1 VDEIFSSD
9 LEDLLF
15 PLVLYSLPQ
24 LRHLANFLSVD
35 FLKYFQTLEILFF
48 LLGVIESGDVC
59 FSVSDSGVQTQLGL
73 VSDASAK
80 KKNNIILS
88 YKIKILNQVKMLSS
102 KTLYNTV
109 STSVRKIH

>member
-1 VDEIFSSD
+1 V
-9 LEDLLF
+9 L

-35 FLKYFQTLEILFF
+35 FLKYFQTLEIPFF

-59 FSVSDSGVQTQLGL
+59 FSVSDSGVQTQLGI

-80 KKNNIILS
+80 KKQYNIKL
-88 YKIKILNQVKMLSS
+88 
-102 KTLYNTV
+102 
-109 STSVRKIH
+109 